1 MSERSLLIIV
11 LAAGKGTRMKS
22 AIPKVLHVVAGRTL
36 IGHMLA
42 TASKAGG
49 GKFAIVVGP
58 GMDDVA
64 TEATA
69 AVPSA
74 SVFLQPN
81 QQGTADAVLAARPAL
96 EAHKGGVI
104 VLFGDTPLLT
114 PTTIAATVERLNA
127 GTDIAVVGFRAKDP
141 TGYGRILMDRDGS
154 VLAIREHNDASPAE
168 REVNFCNSGV
178 MGFRSENMLA
188 LLTAI
193 GNDNAKQE
201 YYLTDAVEIGRARGL
216 QVTAVEAT
224 ESETQGIND
233 RAQLAA
239 VEAQFQT
246 LARAR
251 VMEAGATLIA
261 PETVYLSHD
270 TVIGRDV
277 IIEPFV
283 VFGPGVTVADN
294 VTIRAFTHLVGA
306 DRKAKSG
313 AHVGEGA
320 ELGPF
325 SRLRPGAILHRDV
338 HVGNFVEVKNAV
350 LEEGA
355 KANHLTYLGD
365 ARVGAKANIGAGTIT
380 CNYDGFNKHHT
391 DIGAGAFIGSNTALV
406 APVKV
411 GDGAVIGAGT
421 VVARNVSADSLA
433 LTRAPHEE
441 RPGWAAKFREMMS
454 RKKKPTPR

>member
-1 MSERSLLIIV
+1 
-11 LAAGKGTRMKS
+11 
-22 AIPKVLHVVAGRTL
+22 
-36 IGHMLA
+36 
-42 TASKAGG
+42 
-49 GKFAIVVGP
+49 
-58 GMDDVA
+58 
-64 TEATA
+64 
-69 AVPSA
+69 
-74 SVFLQPN
+74 
-81 QQGTADAVLAARPAL
+81 
-96 EAHKGGVI
+96 
-104 VLFGDTPLLT
+104 
-114 PTTIAATVERLNA
+114 
-127 GTDIAVVGFRAKDP
+127 
-141 TGYGRILMDRDGS
+141 MDRDGS
-154 VLAIREHNDASPAE
+154 VHAIREHKDASLAE
-168 REVNFCNSGV
+168 REINFCNSGV

-201 YYLTDAVEIGRARGL
+201 YYLTDAIEIGRAKGL

-224 ESETQGIND
+224 ETETQGIND

-261 PETVYLSHD
+261 PDTVYLSHD

-283 VFGPGVTVADN
+283 VFGPGVTVADH
-294 VTIRAFTHLVGA
+294 VTIRAFSHLVGT

-313 AHVGEGA
+313 AHVGEGV

-355 KANHLTYLGD
+355 KANHLSYLGD

-433 LTRAPHEE
+433 LTRAPYEE
-441 RPGWAAKFREMMS
+441 RSGWAAKFREMMS